1 MKRRWVVAAL
11 LIAASVIMAGVVF
24 GGVVD
29 YFLKVDGVPGESQDA
44 LHKGQIDI
52 LSWSWG
58 ETQSGARSA
67 GGGSGAGKV
76 NFQDVN
82 FTAGMSSAS
91 VNLFKFC
98 ATGQHPKSAVLTARQ
113 AGKSQQ
119 DFYTI
124 TFTDVVVSSYQ
135 TGGNRASSTLPVDQF
150 TFNFGKVE
158 IEYKTQKADGS
169 TGASTKAGWDL
180 KLNKALY

>member
-11 LIAASVIMAGVVF
+11 MIAASVIMAGVVF
-24 GGVVD
+24 GGAVD
-29 YFLKVDGVPGESQDA
+29 YFLKVDGVPGESQDSKHRGEIE
-44 LHKGQIDI
+44 LM
-52 LSWSWG
+52 SWSWG
-58 ETQSGARSA
+58 ETQGGARSA

-82 FTAGMSSAS
+82 FTAFMSSAS
-91 VNLFKFC
+91 VNFFKFC
-98 ATGQHPKSAVLTARQ
+98 ATGQHLKSAILTARQ

-124 TFTDVVVSSYQ
+124 TFTDVLVSSYQ
-135 TGGNRASSTLPVDQF
+135 TGGNRTNSTLPVDQF

-169 TGASTKAGWDL
+169 TGAATKAGFDL
-180 KLNKALY
+180 KLNKSLY